1 MKQFKAEVYRI
12 YADRSFRWF
21 FMGVLFVILIEFIA
35 LMIIGRYIA
44 VLPKELLNE
53 FRIVSNGY
61 PVYNFGIIKIP
72 VSDSIN
78 YFRMD
83 NALAEIM
90 TTNVAAASIA
100 VLIPVYAAQYQKR
113 SLRFMAANQMENK
126 KVICSC
132 IFTSVILGNV
142 VQFIFEIFLGVILA
156 IHNVIYGI
164 DMNFSVDLF
173 LWLLCLHLCTSV
185 YSMFVL
191 MVSLL
196 LKKCSVSILVNFS
209 FAIMGEMVTR
219 IMGMVTG
226 DIRRF
231 SDYWILNYISGT
243 AIENFRLLDS
253 KKLLLVA
260 ITTMA
265 ICTVVTAMEL
275 SYNKKEKYN

>member
-156 IHNVIYGI
+156 IHNVIYG
-164 DMNFSVDLF
+164 
-173 LWLLCLHLCTSV
+173 
-185 YSMFVL
+185 
-191 MVSLL
+191 
-196 LKKCSVSILVNFS
+196 K
-209 FAIMGEMVTR
+209 
-219 IMGMVTG
+219 
-226 DIRRF
+226 
-231 SDYWILNYISGT
+231 
-243 AIENFRLLDS
+243 
-253 KKLLLVA
+253 
-260 ITTMA
+260 ITD
-265 ICTVVTAMEL
+265 
-275 SYNKKEKYN
+275 